1 VTSARLVAVTEP
13 MFIQGRAVSHEQL
26 SQIRQLLS
34 DHPDWSRY
42 RLSRQLATLWEW
54 RTPIGQL
61 KDMAARSLLLKLQQ
75 RGLIQLPA
83 RRWASPNRMRH
94 KRLPLSVLAEP
105 ADAIESLLEPLMP
118 LELVELSQCPK
129 SPLRTLREL
138 FEAYLHRYHYLS
150 YRSPIGQNLQY
161 LLRDRDSRPLGCA
174 LFGSVAWKCAP
185 RDQYVGWDSSTRAR
199 QLNYVTNNTR
209 LLILPWVRVP
219 HLASHFLGLLTRRL
233 SRDWQRKYGH
243 PIYLVETF
251 VDTNRFAG
259 TCYQGANWV
268 RVGQTQGRGRQGRD
282 RRVRS
287 TPIKEVYLYALV
299 PDFRM
304 RLQNLKP
311 HCQCTKG
318 APDAGLISQDALRS
332 LTKKHARPGTDS
344 FLQA

>member
-1 VTSARLVAVTEP
+1 MAVTEP
-13 MFIQGRAVSHEQL
+13 LFIQGRTVSQEQL

-34 DHPDWSRY
+34 EHPDWSRY
-42 RLSRQLATLWEW
+42 RLSRHLATLWEW
-54 RTPIGQL
+54 RNPVGQL
-61 KDMAARSLLLKLQQ
+61 KDMAARSMLLKLHQ

-83 RRWASPNRMRH
+83 RRWASPNRMPR
-94 KRLPLSVLAEP
+94 KRLPLSAQAEP
-105 ADAIESLLEPLMP
+105 ADAIETLLESLLP

-129 SPLRTLREL
+129 SPLREL

-150 YRSPIGQNLQY
+150 YHSQVGQNLQY
-161 LLRDRDSRPLGCA
+161 LVRDRDSRPLGCA

-185 RDQYVGWDSSTRAR
+185 RDQYVGWDSTTRAR

-219 HLASHFLGLLTRRL
+219 HLASHFLGLMTRQL
-233 SRDWQRKYGH
+233 SLDWQRKYGH

-251 VDTNRFAG
+251 VDTSRFAG

-268 RVGQTQGRGRQGRD
+268 RVGQTQGRGRQGCGH
-282 RRVRS
+282 VRS

-311 HCQCTKG
+311 NCQ
-318 APDAGLISQDALRS
+318 
-332 LTKKHARPGTDS
+332 
-344 FLQA
+344 